1 MIMEV
6 EQFSEEAIRA
16 SEIFERLD
24 NEQKAVILAL
34 LDALED
40 VPNINA
46 DESATIHEDMTAK
59 EIS

>member
-6 EQFSEEAIRA
+6 EQFSEEAIKA
-16 SEIFERLD
+16 GELFERLD

-34 LDALED
+34 LDVLED
-40 VPNINA
+40 IPNISA
-46 DESATIHEDMTAK
+46 DESTTIHEDMTAK